1 MILGVTAVSIS
12 AILSPVPQTF
22 GDTWRGVR
30 LNVPDAPAML
40 CRQWTQDAW
49 NDLAQR
55 YGWGFLVN
63 AGQITFLASRSLA
76 VTVAQGSAV
85 VTSAGLFV
93 ATDAGRTFSVG
104 TYPLYQIQSVDS
116 VNQITLALPFYG
128 TGAGAVTGYI
138 QDAYTTMPEDFGRFV
153 VIVDP
158 INQRFIPWWA
168 TQEEID
174 LLDPTRTSVESVPR
188 MLGAAQASQ
197 LPQTL
202 GQMQYELWPKPSAA
216 GALQYYIVKTP
227 TALADASYFP
237 GVLRNRTDILRTGA
251 QAKCARWPGTADR
264 KNPYFNLA
272 LATQLQNEFDKQI
285 LRLDLRDDDQFQ
297 QSWSTIPWNRWSA
310 WAWAYDT
317 RLLQA
322 SDATI
327 ADYWGGATGGT
338 WR

>member
-1 MILGVTAVSIS
+1 M
-12 AILSPVPQTF
+12 PQTF

-30 LNVPDAPAML
+30 LNVPDAPVML
-40 CRQWTQDAW
+40 CRQWVQDAW
-49 NDLAQR
+49 NDLAHR

-76 VTVAQGSAV
+76 VTVTQGSPI

-93 ATDAGRTFSVG
+93 STDATRTFSVG

-116 VNQITLALPFYG
+116 ANQITLVLPFYG

-138 QDAYTTMPEDFGRFV
+138 QDAYTTMADNFGRFV
-153 VIVDP
+153 AVVDP
-158 INQRFIPWWA
+158 INQRLVPWWA
-168 TQEEID
+168 TQEEMD
-174 LLDPTRTSVESVPR
+174 LLDPTRTSVESTPR

-197 LPQTL
+197 LPQTM

-216 GALQYYIVKTP
+216 GALQYYQVLTP
-227 TALADASYFP
+227 AALRDADLFP
-237 GVLRNRTDILRTGA
+237 GVLRNRTDVLRSGA
-251 QAKCARWPGTADR
+251 LARCARWPGTQDR
-264 KNPYFNLA
+264 KNPYYSLG
-272 LATQLQNEFDKQI
+272 LATQHQTEFDKQI

-297 QSWSTIPWNRWSA
+297 QSWATIPWQRWSA
-310 WAWAYDT
+310 WSWAYDT

-327 ADYWGGATGGT
+327 GDYWGGSYGGAYI
-338 WR
+338 